1 MSRSA
6 NFFPVTQPATFQRY
20 LPPPN
25 RFALPLDPIMAG
37 VARTGVMRRTP
48 QKKKGGQPY
57 INKSS
62 PQWAEVQCYTVEEA
76 QRYAERVL
84 PGANLQYIPKK
95 ERNEQNWVGPT
106 EYLDPKRGLLTWCH
120 EGAPRT
126 KNALMRTKMYVI
138 DGLVGS
144 TVDAVAKAAKHR
156 RRTRSPEAAKEAEV
170 GDWNVEARA
179 HALLEEWKRL
189 PSAPYPGL
197 LEATTAEEMY
207 VLIREKEANMVDF
220 KKWLEV
226 RPPEDADQRSLANS
240 MENLLL
246 ADKKGDDNT
255 TTKADIDVGSTFDF
269 EEWENQDV
277 SNRIGE
283 TIAEEEMPPLEEA
296 QGPNIEEVAYSP
308 A

>member
-1 MSRSA
+1 MGFTNRPEGVPKGTPS
-6 NFFPVTQPATFQRY
+6 Y
-20 LPPPN
+20 LYNQYPT
-25 RFALPLDPIMAG
+25 PLDNRYAPLNNTWAG
-37 VARTGVMRRTP
+37 VVRRPP
-48 QKKKGGQPY
+48 QKKRGGQPY
-57 INKSS
+57 INKNS

-95 ERNEQNWVGPT
+95 ERNDQNWVGPN

-138 DGLVGS
+138 DSLVGS
-144 TVDAVAKAAKHR
+144 TVDAVAKAAKQK

-179 HALLEEWKRL
+179 HALLEEWKKL

-246 ADKKGDDNT
+246 ADKKADDDT
-255 TTKADIDVGSTFDF
+255 TTKADIDEGSTFDF

-296 QGPNIEEVAYSP
+296 QGPNIEEISYSP
-308 A
+308 V

>member
-6 NFFPVTQPATFQRY
+6 NFFPVTQPATFQCY

-25 RFALPLDPIMAG
+25 RPALPLDPILAG
-37 VARTGVMRRTP
+37 VARTGVMRRMP

-95 ERNEQNWVGPT
+95 EQSKQNW
-106 EYLDPKRGLLTWCH
+106 
-120 EGAPRT
+120 GAPRT
-126 KNALMRTKMYVI
+126 KNELMRTKMYVI

-144 TVDAVAKAAKHR
+144 TVDAVTKAARHR

-179 HALLEEWKRL
+179 HALLEKWKKL

-197 LEATTAEEMY
+197 LEATTSEEMY
-207 VLIREKEANMVDF
+207 VLIEEKEANMIDF

-226 RPPEDADQRSLANS
+226 HPPEDADRRSLANS

-246 ADKKGDDNT
+246 ADKKADDDT
-255 TTKADIDVGSTFDF
+255 TTKADIDEGSTFDF
-269 EEWENQDV
+269 EEWENQEV

-283 TIAEEEMPPLEEA
+283 MIAEEEMPPLEEA
-296 QGPNIEEVAYSP
+296 QGPNIEEITYSP

>member
-1 MSRSA
+1 MGFTNRPEGVPKGTPSHLY
-6 NFFPVTQPATFQRY
+6 NQY
-20 LPPPN
+20 LTPMDN
-25 RFALPLDPIMAG
+25 RCASLNNTWAG
-37 VARTGVMRRTP
+37 VVRRPP
-48 QKKKGGQPY
+48 QKKRGGQPY

-95 ERNEQNWVGPT
+95 ERNNQNWVGPN
-106 EYLDPKRGLLTWCH
+106 EYLDPKRGLLMWCH
-120 EGAPRT
+120 KGAPRT
-126 KNALMRTKMYVI
+126 KNALMRTKTYVI

-144 TVDAVAKAAKHR
+144 TVDAVAKAARHR

-207 VLIREKEANMVDF
+207 VLIRENVSGT
-220 KKWLEV
+220 
-226 RPPEDADQRSLANS
+226 SLKTLS
-240 MENLLL
+240 
-246 ADKKGDDNT
+246 K
-255 TTKADIDVGSTFDF
+255 I
-269 EEWENQDV
+269 
-277 SNRIGE
+277 
-283 TIAEEEMPPLEEA
+283 
-296 QGPNIEEVAYSP
+296 
-308 A
+308 

>member
-1 MSRSA
+1 
-6 NFFPVTQPATFQRY
+6 
-20 LPPPN
+20 
-25 RFALPLDPIMAG
+25 MAG
-37 VARTGVMRRTP
+37 VARTGVTRRIP

-57 INKSS
+57 INKGS

-76 QRYAERVL
+76 QRYTERVL

-95 ERNEQNWVGPT
+95 ERNDQNWVSPT

-120 EGAPRT
+120 GGAPRT
-126 KNALMRTKMYVI
+126 RNALMRTRW
-138 DGLVGS
+138 S
-144 TVDAVAKAAKHR
+144 TVNAVTKAAEQK
-156 RRTRSPEAAKEAEV
+156 RRTTSPEAAKEAEI

-179 HALLEEWKRL
+179 HALLEEWKKL
-189 PSAPYPGL
+189 PSTPYPGL

-226 RPPEDADQRSLANS
+226 RPPEDAGRKSLASS
-240 MENLLL
+240 MENLLI
-246 ADKKGDDNT
+246 AEKKEEDNT
-255 TTKADIDVGSTFDF
+255 TTKADIDEGSTFDF
-269 EEWENQDV
+269 EEWENQEV
-277 SNRIGE
+277 SKRIGE

-296 QGPNIEEVAYSP
+296 QGPSIEEIVYSP